1 MSEKR
6 TTSPEDAVLF
16 LERRMEAVELHDF
29 CGGKAAV
36 FSMRS
41 PVKETSNEDAAALI
55 PFDAESGILL
65 VADGLGG
72 QRGGAQAAA
81 MTVYECV
88 ASLENA
94 ARERTTLRE
103 AVLNGIGSANREI
116 STLAIGAASTV
127 AVAEL
132 RGNHL
137 RPYHVGDSQILL
149 LGQKGKQKLLTVSHS
164 PVGYAQHSGLI
175 DEKEAMNHED
185 RHFVFNVVG
194 TPEMTIEMG
203 LDFELSPRDT
213 LLVACD
219 GLFDNLSIQE
229 VIETLR
235 KGDLEEATKALVTK
249 CLRRMNNPSEA
260 HPSKPDDLTL
270 IVYRKDAADESD
282 L

>member
-1 MSEKR
+1 MSEKSA
-6 TTSPEDAVLF
+6 SPEDAVLF
-16 LERRMEAVELHDF
+16 LERQMEAIEIHDF
-29 CGGKAAV
+29 CGGKAAT

-41 PVKETSNEDAAALI
+41 PVKETANEDAAALI
-55 PFDAESGILL
+55 PFDAESGILM

-81 MTVYECV
+81 TTVYELV
-88 ASLENA
+88 ASLESA
-94 ARERTTLRE
+94 VRDGTTLRE
-103 AVLNGIGSANREI
+103 AVLNGIESANREI

-127 AVAEL
+127 AVAEV
-132 RGNHL
+132 RGGHL

-164 PVGYAQHSGLI
+164 PVGYAQHSGLL
-175 DEKEAMNHED
+175 DEKEAMTHED
-185 RHFVFNVVG
+185 RHYVFNVLG

-213 LLVACD
+213 LLIACD
-219 GLFDNLSIQE
+219 GLFDNLPIQE

-235 KGDLEEATKALVTK
+235 KGNLEEATKALVSK
-249 CLRRMNNPSEA
+249 CLRRMNNPSETR
-260 HPSKPDDLTL
+260 PSKPDDLTL
-270 IVYRKDAADESD
+270 IVYRLDPNGDENG